1 MDELSDL
8 PYWLALMGK
17 DRLVPIQAIQESMT
31 KNNSISELW
40 EINPELLGTWGFSTN
55 EIRRFV
61 EFRASFKL
69 EHHQRALESLVK
81 QNIQIVTYIDPDY
94 PAILKD
100 NGNYYIKPPLAF
112 LIKGSIKNI
121 GEGVAIVGTREC
133 SFHGHMMAR
142 KLAKT
147 IAKAGYFVA
156 AGLARGVDTEAH
168 CGALE
173 APSGKTIAVLPW
185 FDKIYPEEN
194 VKLAADIAKNGAI
207 ISEYYKPPF
216 ENSRS
221 QSFAKAAFVI
231 RNRIISGLCRC
242 IILVESGVTGG
253 TFRQAS
259 IAAEQ
264 GRQLFA
270 VKPKS
275 ENKEALEGF
284 RKFVEMGAIPIESA
298 KPVLQ
303 FLESKNFKSIKE
315 QKIDHFYQH
324 YM

>member
-1 MDELSDL
+1 M

-17 DRLVPIQAIQESMT
+17 DRLVPIHGVEEAIL
-31 KNNSISELW
+31 KYNSISELW
-40 EINPELLGTWGFSTN
+40 TEKPEFLRTLGLSDN
-55 EIRRFV
+55 EIKRFV
-61 EFRASFKL
+61 EFRTSFKL
-69 EHHQRALESLVK
+69 EHYQRSLENLVK
-81 QNIQIVTYIDPDY
+81 QNFHIVTYVDPDY
-94 PAILKD
+94 PPTLKD

-112 LIKGSIKNI
+112 LVKGSVKNI

-133 SFHGHMMAR
+133 SFYGHMMAR

-147 IAKAGYFVA
+147 IAKAGYFIA

-194 VKLAADIAKNGAI
+194 VKLAVDIAKNGAV
-207 ISEYYKPPF
+207 ISEYYNPPF

-221 QSFAKAAFVI
+221 PSYAKAAFVL
-231 RNRIISGLCRC
+231 RNRIISGLSRC

-259 IAAEQ
+259 IAVEQ
-264 GRQLFA
+264 GRKLFA

-275 ENKEALEGF
+275 ENKEAFEGF
-284 RKFVEMGAIPIESA
+284 KKFVEMGATSIQSA

-303 FLESKNFKSIKE
+303 FLESKNFKPIKE
-315 QKIDHFYQH
+315 KKIDHFYQ
-324 YM
+324 YSM

>member
-1 MDELSDL
+1 
-8 PYWLALMGK
+8 MGK
-17 DRLVPIQAIQESMT
+17 DKLIPIPAVEESIR
-31 KNNSISELW
+31 KYHCISELW
-40 EINPELLGTWGFSTN
+40 NITP
-55 EIRRFV
+55 
-61 EFRASFKL
+61 
-69 EHHQRALESLVK
+69 ESLRGLGLTDNETK
-81 QNIQIVTYIDPDY
+81 KFMDFRRSFDLSYFQKSLEKLAKENFGIVTYVDRDY
-94 PAILKD
+94 PLLLKD
-100 NGNYYIKPPLAF
+100 NGKYHINPPVAF
-112 LIKGSIKNI
+112 LIKGSMRNLTD
-121 GEGVAIVGTREC
+121 GVAIVGTREC

-142 KLAKT
+142 KLAKS
-147 IAKAGYFVA
+147 IARAGYFVA

-185 FDKIYPEEN
+185 FNKIYPEEN
-194 VKLAADIAKNGAI
+194 IKLAMDIAKNGAL
-207 ISEYYKPPF
+207 ISEYYMPPF

-231 RNRIISGLCRC
+231 RNRIISGLCHC

-270 VKPKS
+270 VQPKS
-275 ENKEALEGF
+275 DNKEALEGF
-284 RKFVEMGAIPIESA
+284 KKFVEMGAIPIESA

-303 FLESKNFKSIKE
+303 YLENSNFKCIKE
-315 QKIDHFYQH
+315 QKIDYFSSYHF
-324 YM
+324 